1 MFIVCFL
8 QNIVKFEISAKFI
21 NLFFLL
27 DLKTGMGSELVK
39 VYKSTFH
46 MMACLYFSL
55 KIGQNLVL
63 TPSQKQNMKLT
74 PWHYFITLQDSV
86 KCTQST
92 FSIEESTF

>member
-1 MFIVCFL
+1 MLIACFL
-8 QNIVKFEISAKFI
+8 QNFVKFEISAKFI

-55 KIGQNLVL
+55 KIGQNLAL
-63 TPSQKQNMKLT
+63 TLSQKAKYKVNILALIHNFTIFCKMHT
-74 PWHYFITLQDSV
+74 INIFN
-86 KCTQST
+86 
-92 FSIEESTF
+92 